1 MEDYRGGLLRVNYS
15 GNKRRKEE
23 ARKKKQED
31 KRMKRLN
38 KPKEE
43 ETPTSFS
50 NRFLFY
56 LFAGPGPCI
65 PFFAAVPRGLPRH
78 GAGEVI

>member
-1 MEDYRGGLLRVNYS
+1 MEVHRGGLLRINYS

-43 ETPTSFS
+43 ETP
-50 NRFLFY
+50 
-56 LFAGPGPCI
+56 A
-65 PFFAAVPRGLPRH
+65 
-78 GAGEVI
+78 